1 MKISKVIE
9 KEMQKS
15 GGQVNVV
22 KVPVSKRPTAS
33 ALTKLEREIASQVNA
48 NEAMSNRSMLYASR
62 SPFK

>member
-15 GGQVNVV
+15 GGQVKVV